1 MTRAPV
7 RILIGVSAALAL
19 SAGGTA
25 VAMPKPSGH
34 PPRPPGIV
42 SRNAPALAG
51 ARGAGAA
58 TAMPRPPI
66 PLPPTAGLPTSTV
79 RDDPRAGSVGGR
91 VPMRPAA
98 SAWKIVK
105 SPNPLIPN
113 GMITAVSCTAASA
126 CEAVGSSYNGS
137 NAYVPLAEAWD
148 GTAWKLQATPRP
160 SNASDSSELL
170 GVSCAAAS
178 ACEAVGDYITRSGA
192 TVTLAEAWNGTAWKV
207 QPTPNPGGAEAG
219 PTLFGISCS
228 AADRCE
234 AVGYFFSA
242 GDYFPFA
249 EAWNG
254 TAWKLQSTPN
264 PAGATNTALSGV
276 SCTAAN
282 ACEAVGGASSGPLAE
297 AWDGTAWKLQSTP
310 NPGGAANSELY
321 GVSCSAA
328 STCEAV
334 GSYTDGAR
342 KKVTLAQAW
351 DGTAWKLQPSPDPAG
366 AITSDL
372 YGVSCPAAK
381 ACEADGYYLDRIGDY
396 VALAQAWNGTAWKL
410 QPTPDQMPRATK
422 NSLNAVSCGVA
433 GSCEAVGN
441 YRNSLGSSLALA
453 EAWNGTAWKLQPTPI
468 PPGVAGDVVLAGVS
482 CRTAV
487 ACEAVGYFFGI
498 PSYLQFAEAWN
509 GTAWK
514 LQPTPNPGGSRFTSL
529 GGVSCRA
536 SDACQAVGGSPSG
549 TLAEGWNGTA
559 WKLQA
564 TPNPAGAT
572 GSGLSGVSCT
582 AATACE
588 AVGNYTIGRRQLT
601 LVMARR

>member
-1 MTRAPV
+1 MATGRIAGEIMTRAPV
-7 RILIGVSAALAL
+7 RTLIGVSAALAL

-25 VAMPKPSGH
+25 AAMPKPSGN

-66 PLPPTAGLPTSTV
+66 PLPPAAGPPTSTV
-79 RDDPRAGSVGGR
+79 RGDARAGSGGGR

-113 GMITAVSCTAASA
+113 GMITAVSCAAASA

-160 SNASDSSELL
+160 SNASDTSELQ

-207 QPTPNPGGAEAG
+207 QPTPNPGGAKAV

-228 AADRCE
+228 AADTCE

-254 TAWKLQSTPN
+254 TAWKLQPTPN

-276 SCTAAN
+276 SCTAAG
-282 ACEAVGGASSGPLAE
+282 ACEAVGVTDSGTLAE
-297 AWDGTAWKLQSTP
+297 T
-310 NPGGAANSELY
+310 
-321 GVSCSAA
+321 
-328 STCEAV
+328 
-334 GSYTDGAR
+334 
-342 KKVTLAQAW
+342 
-351 DGTAWKLQPSPDPAG
+351 
-366 AITSDL
+366 
-372 YGVSCPAAK
+372 
-381 ACEADGYYLDRIGDY
+381 
-396 VALAQAWNGTAWKL
+396 WNGTAWKL
-410 QPTPDQMPRATK
+410 QP
-422 NSLNAVSCGVA
+422 
-433 GSCEAVGN
+433 
-441 YRNSLGSSLALA
+441 
-453 EAWNGTAWKLQPTPI
+453 
-468 PPGVAGDVVLAGVS
+468 
-482 CRTAV
+482 
-487 ACEAVGYFFGI
+487 
-498 PSYLQFAEAWN
+498 
-509 GTAWK
+509 
-514 LQPTPNPGGSRFTSL
+514 
-529 GGVSCRA
+529 
-536 SDACQAVGGSPSG
+536 
-549 TLAEGWNGTA
+549 
-559 WKLQA
+559 

-582 AATACE
+582 AADACE
-588 AVGNYTIGRRQLT
+588 AVGGTSSG
-601 LVMARR
+601 